1 MSAREADG
9 RAESIRQR
17 LRKALRARGEDV
29 TLGLQRYVVERFL
42 YRLGRSPYRE
52 RFVLKGATLFAIW
65 GTAYRPTRDID
76 FTGYGSSN
84 PPDVIAAF
92 REICNTEDDV
102 DQLVFDTD
110 SITAEPIRDGSEY
123 DGLRLRIRARLG
135 GSDIALQID
144 IGFGNAIVPG
154 PEEMEYR
161 TLLGDPPPRILVY
174 PPESVVA
181 EKLNA
186 MVLLGERNS
195 RYKDFYDLHAMASA
209 FQFDRNTLV
218 RAVRATFERRATPID
233 TALPVSLTA
242 SFYANGERLTQ
253 WRAYV
258 SRSGLDGA
266 PTDFQQVGDLLTR
279 FLQPVWQGLGAPGES
294 AGDWPPGGPWQTR
307 DQRGEA
313 LP

>member
-1 MSAREADG
+1 MSGREPDG
-9 RAESIRQR
+9 RAKSIRQR
-17 LRKALRARGEDV
+17 LRNELRARGEDV
-29 TLGLQRYVVERFL
+29 TLGLQRYAVERFL
-42 YRLGRSPYRE
+42 YRLGRSPHRE

-102 DQLVFDTD
+102 DQLVFETN

-123 DGLRLRIRARLG
+123 DGLRLHIRARLG
-135 GSDIALQID
+135 ESDIALQID
-144 IGFGNAIVPG
+144 VGFGNAIVPG
-154 PEEMEYR
+154 PEEKEYR
-161 TLLGDPPPRILVY
+161 TILGDPPPRILVY

-181 EKLNA
+181 EKLHA

-195 RYKDFYDLHAMASA
+195 RYKDFYDLHAMANA

-218 RAVRATFERRATPID
+218 RAVRATFKRRATPID

-258 SRSGLDGA
+258 RRNGLDGA
-266 PTDFQQVGDLLTR
+266 PADFQQVGDLLTR
-279 FLQPVWQGLGAPGES
+279 FLQPVWAAVGAPGEG
-294 AGDWPPGGPWQTR
+294 AGDWPPGGPWSA
-307 DQRGEA
+307 RGTH
-313 LP
+313 P